1 MKTETQKTKKIN
13 ITISL
18 TEKEY
23 EKLMILKQSQSLTT
37 TEEAV
42 IFCIH
47 NTLNNT

>member
-23 EKLMILKQSQSLTT
+23 EQLIRLKQNQSLTT
-37 TEEAV
+37 PEEAV
-42 IFCIH
+42 IFCIR